1 MKKITTKQITATA
14 LLLALMII
22 SQYFKN
28 LSVYITGP
36 IVNAILIIATIGI
49 GLGSG
54 LLLSIISPI
63 TAFFLTGSPLMAGI
77 PLLFPTIMLGNCILV
92 ISIHF
97 FMQKQSFTYRLPV
110 GMILGSICKAAFMG
124 IVIVYVLF
132 PLFGQN
138 VSAYLPKPEM
148 LPKILTAAKVT
159 FSITQLATAL
169 LGSFLAYLIW
179 IPLKPALKNESSL

>member
-14 LLLALMII
+14 LLLALCII

-54 LLLSIISPI
+54 ILISIVSPI

-77 PLLFPTIMLGNCILV
+77 PLLFPTIMLGNSILV
-92 ISIHF
+92 ICIHSF
-97 FMQKQSFTYRLPV
+97 YKKQSFPHRLPV
-110 GMILGSICKAAFMG
+110 GMLIGSVLKATFMG

-132 PLFGQN
+132 PLFGGN
-138 VSAYLPKPEM
+138 VSSYLPKPEM
-148 LPKILTAAKVT
+148 LPKVLAAAKVT
-159 FSITQLATAL
+159 FSLTQLVTAL

-179 IPLKPALKNESSL
+179 IPLKRALKNETSL

>member
-14 LLLALMII
+14 LLLALCII

-54 LLLSIISPI
+54 ILISIVSPI

-77 PLLFPTIMLGNCILV
+77 PLLFPTIMLGNSILV
-92 ISIHF
+92 TCIHSF
-97 FMQKQSFTYRLPV
+97 YKKQSFPHRLPV
-110 GMILGSICKAAFMG
+110 GMLIGSVLKAAFMG

-132 PLFGQN
+132 PLFGGN
-138 VSAYLPKPEM
+138 VSSYLPKPEM
-148 LPKILTAAKVT
+148 LPKVLAAAKLT
-159 FSITQLATAL
+159 FSLTQLVTAL

-179 IPLKPALKNESSL
+179 IPLKRALKNETSL